1 MLELLHKHLYGFSD
15 TFFQVCGTG
24 IVMLMGSRY
33 EICNKRIINF
43 IPFICSIANIP
54 ISTFQ
59 STCSNND
66 IVLAEYYT
74 HLKTTATA
82 KTDSA
87 LISVLEGIGVDYTQN
102 GEELLSHSHGQL
114 GADEIWRVRYGDYTK
129 IHAVDLVVYPTTSEH
144 LEKIYEAIGQM
155 KTNLRY
161 RLIPF
166 GGGTNVTGCLL
177 INEKTDSDFIISIDM
192 RKYNQ
197 VLKVDTENNYAII
210 QSGACG
216 KEIEKHL
223 NERGFTMGH
232 EPDSYEF
239 STLGGWISTNASGMR
254 RNMYGNIEEIVID
267 FGYINSFSKKID
279 LRFPVRHSHG
289 PNTNTL
295 FYGHEGNFG
304 IITDVLVNIKRLP
317 EDRYFNSILFYNMTD
332 GIRFLKEVY
341 DENLRPSS
349 IRLVDNEQFK
359 FGQALK
365 PEKTSWTEKII
376 DKLKKFYLFYILK
389 FDIDTMVACTL
400 MIEGTR
406 ASNKFTF
413 NEIKRIAGKYNAIF
427 GGSENGRA
435 GYNLT
440 HSIAYI
446 RDFTLDYR
454 IMGETFETSV
464 EWSKAEKMSEA
475 VKQRLKDISPK
486 YIKSKPFLS
495 YRISQSYN
503 TGACVYFTFGFYNDE
518 GNTVEQGI
526 EIYHKMEKEMRETM
540 SEYGGSI
547 SHHHGIGQ
555 IKSDELHEV
564 TDDTQMRLQKAVK
577 HLFDGESMFCENNYL
592 TQ

>member
-1 MLELLHKHLYGFSD
+1 MLELLNKHLYGFSD
-15 TFFQVCGTG
+15 TLFQVCGDG
-24 IVMLMGSRY
+24 VVMLMGDRY
-33 EICNKRIINF
+33 EICGKRILNF

-54 ISTFQ
+54 ASVFQ
-59 STCSNND
+59 SVCGNND
-66 IVLAEYYT
+66 KSLAEYYT
-74 HLKTTATA
+74 QLEQSSLQR
-82 KTDSA
+82 TDQK
-87 LISVLEGIGVDYTQN
+87 LITFLNKIGIRYTHN
-102 GEELLSHSHGQL
+102 GEDLLSHSHGQL

-129 IHAVDLVVYPTTSEH
+129 ITNVDLVVYPTTTEH
-144 LEKIYEAIGQM
+144 LENLYDIIG
-155 KTNLRY
+155 KLETKFHY

-177 INEKTDSDFIISIDM
+177 IKNKTDNDYIISIDM
-192 RKYNQ
+192 RHYNKII
-197 VLKVDTENNYAII
+197 KVDTDNNYAII

-216 KEIEKHL
+216 KEIEKCL
-223 NERGFTMGH
+223 NEQGFTMGH

-267 FGYINSFSKKID
+267 FGYINNHSKKID
-279 LRFPVRHSHG
+279 IRYPVRHSHG
-289 PNTNTL
+289 PNANLL
-295 FYGHEGNFG
+295 FYGHEGNYG

-332 GIRFLKEVY
+332 GIKFLKEVY
-341 DENLRPSS
+341 DANLRPSS

-365 PEKTSWTEKII
+365 PEKTSWIEKIM
-376 DKLKKFYLFYILK
+376 DKLKKFYLFQILK
-389 FDIDTMVACTL
+389 FDIDTVVACTL
-400 MIEGTR
+400 MIEGTKP
-406 ASNKFTF
+406 SNKFTF
-413 NEIKRIAGKYNAIF
+413 NEIQKIAKKYNAIF

-446 RDFTLDYR
+446 RDFTLDYGM
-454 IMGETFETSV
+454 MGETFETSV
-464 EWSKAEKMSEA
+464 EWSKAEQMSEA
-475 VKQRLKDISPK
+475 VKQKLKDISHK
-486 YIKSKPFLS
+486 YITTKPFLS

-526 EIYHKMEKEMRETM
+526 EIYHKLEKEMRETM
-540 SEYGGSI
+540 NQYGGSI

-555 IKSDELHEV
+555 IKSDELHEA
-564 TDDTQMRLQKAVK
+564 TPEAQMQLQQAIKN
-577 HLFDGESMFCENNYL
+577 LFDKECNFSSNNYL
-592 TQ
+592 A

>member
-1 MLELLHKHLYGFSD
+1 MLEQLNKHLYGFSD
-15 TFFQVCGTG
+15 TFFSVCSSGV
-24 IVMLMGSRY
+24 VMLMGSRY
-33 EICNKRIINF
+33 EICNKRILNF
-43 IPFICSIANIP
+43 IPFICTIANIP
-54 ISTFQ
+54 ITVFN
-59 STCSNND
+59 TMCGNND
-66 IVLAEYYT
+66 EVLKEYYKYLEETSVSKT
-74 HLKTTATA
+74 HKKLLSFLK
-82 KTDSA
+82 KNN
-87 LISVLEGIGVDYTQN
+87 IKYTHN

-114 GADEIWRVRYGDYTK
+114 GADEVWRVRYGDYKK
-129 IHAVDLVVYPTTSEH
+129 ISTVDLVVYPSTTEH
-144 LEKIYEAIGQM
+144 LEQIYGILGKLDETVNY
-155 KTNLRY
+155 KL
-161 RLIPF
+161 LPF

-177 INEKTDSDFIISIDM
+177 IKGKNENDYIISVDM
-192 RKYNQ
+192 RNYNH
-197 VLKVDTENNYAII
+197 VLRIDTENNYAII

-216 KEIEKHL
+216 KEIEHCL
-223 NERGFTMGH
+223 NEKGFTMGH

-267 FGYINSFSKKID
+267 FGYINNYSKKID
-279 LRFPVRHSHG
+279 VRFPVRHSHG
-289 PNTNTL
+289 PNPNLL

-332 GIRFLKEVY
+332 GIKFLKEVY

-365 PEKTSWTEKII
+365 PEKTSLIEKIV
-376 DKLKKFYLFYILK
+376 DKLKKWYLFSILK
-389 FDIDTMVACTL
+389 FDIDKMVACTL
-400 MIEGTR
+400 MIEGTKS
-406 ASNKFTF
+406 SNNFTF
-413 NEIKRIAGKYNAIF
+413 NEIKRIATKYNAIF

-454 IMGETFETSV
+454 MMGETFETSV
-464 EWSKAEKMSEA
+464 EWSKAEEMSEA
-475 VKQRLKDISPK
+475 VKQTLKDIAPK
-486 YIKSKPFLS
+486 YIKSSPFLS

-526 EIYHKMEKEMRETM
+526 EIYHKLEKAMRETM
-540 SEYGGSI
+540 NKFGGSI

-555 IKSDELHEV
+555 IKSDELHEA
-564 TDDTQMRLQKAVK
+564 TDDTQMKLHNAIKTV
-577 HLFDGESMFCENNYL
+577 FDKNGQFCKNNYL
-592 TQ
+592 A